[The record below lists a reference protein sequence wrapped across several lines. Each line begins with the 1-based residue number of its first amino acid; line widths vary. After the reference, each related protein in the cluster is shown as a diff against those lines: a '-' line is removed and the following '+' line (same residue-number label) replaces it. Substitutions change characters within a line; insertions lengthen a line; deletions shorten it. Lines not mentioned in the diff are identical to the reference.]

1 MSESF
6 NQTSTSKTPTHAA
19 YHVRDRKGGDGER
32 KLTAREFPSLADVP
46 PEAEWFS
53 GKASIALFGNTNQP
67 VETMVRSS
75 DLFVPMPEVCRGFPS
90 RCSPAP
96 GSLESSILL
105 MNQLIP
111 LATVIAILIAPCAR
125 GQSSLDADLERFQQ
139 TSAKVVADLTAAKT
153 LQISSA
159 KTIYL
164 QALQMADRQATLQGN
179 IEAVKDTIA
188 EETALSENRNLPAT
202 PGAALPK
209 NLFNLRASYLQALL
223 KAEQAFL
230 IRQKQFSTDQ
240 LRALGALESRAR
252 VANDAA
258 ILEKLEAEKTKLLSD
273 APSRLPKV
281 RKTPVQANRR
291 ASVSIS

>member
-1 MSESF
+1 MCYELAALQDTAF
-6 NQTSTSKTPTHAA
+6 RFGIGQEMRRKRNLDLPQKGAPTPRTVSSANLCH
-19 YHVRDRKGGDGER
+19 GGAGQNY
-32 KLTAREFPSLADVP
+32 
-46 PEAEWFS
+46 
-53 GKASIALFGNTNQP
+53 G
-67 VETMVRSS
+67 
-75 DLFVPMPEVCRGFPS
+75 GFPS

-96 GSLESSILL
+96 GSLERSILL
-105 MNQLIP
+105 MIQLIP

-202 PGAALPK
+202 PGTALPK
-209 NLFNLRASYLQALL
+209 NLFNMRASYLQTLL

-252 VANDAA
+252 VANNAA

>member
-1 MSESF
+1 MRRREVELQSARGFHLRVTMELR
-6 NQTSTSKTPTHAA
+6 P
-19 YHVRDRKGGDGER
+19 VVGGDRLAALGVPLQEFDGR
-32 KLTAREFPSLADVP
+32 TAGL
-46 PEAEWFS
+46 
-53 GKASIALFGNTNQP
+53 
-67 VETMVRSS
+67 
-75 DLFVPMPEVCRGFPS
+75 RG
-90 RCSPAP
+90 R
-96 GSLESSILL
+96 SILL

-164 QALQMADRQATLQGN
+164 QAVQMADRQATLQGN

-223 KAEQAFL
+223 KAEQAFV

-252 VANDAA
+252 VANNAA

-281 RKTPVQANRR
+281 RRTPVQANRR
-291 ASVSIS
+291 ASVSFS